1 MKPTLTVID
10 TSTELLRD
18 ATDALDRHQL
28 KRIQADLETLMLRH
42 GRGRIIGICVEAIK
56 AAEQRG
62 AKW

>member
-10 TSTELLRD
+10 ANTQLIREATE
-18 ATDALDRHQL
+18 AYDRHQL

-42 GRGRIIGICVEAIK
+42 GRGKIIGICVEAIK
-56 AAEQRG
+56 SAEQRG

>member
-10 TSTELLRD
+10 ATSTLMRE
-18 ATDALDRHQL
+18 ASDALDAMQL
-28 KRIQADLETLMLRH
+28 KRIQADLETLMIRH

-56 AAEQRG
+56 SAEQRG